1 MSGPKLWRN
10 VAVLIS
16 VVFASVAIAKALG
29 QEIRIP
35 VGNLVV
41 GFNFNSAPK
50 KLPAHRNA
58 PISFWGSAS
67 IGTNDGSVPSQLEH
81 LEVEFDRFGDLETR
95 GLPVCRRGQ
104 LIATTTPQAR
114 RACPGA
120 IVATGHGTATIAFPD
135 QPPIDAGSP
144 LTFFNG
150 PKVGG
155 DDSVIVHAHLNVPV
169 PTTYVVAVRIE
180 RIHRGIYGFRV
191 RSDVPEIA
199 GGSGSITG
207 FDFRF
212 DDLSWHFEGEE
223 MHYLTAHCPIGRLQ
237 ALIRA
242 SFEDGTRMQADF
254 IDPCQA
260 RN

>member
-10 VAVLIS
+10 LAVLLSI
-16 VVFASVAIAKALG
+16 VFAAMAVAKAAG
-29 QEIRIP
+29 EEIRVP
-35 VGNLVV
+35 AGKLLVA
-41 GFNFNSAPK
+41 FDFNSAPK

-58 PISFWGSAS
+58 PISFWGSTA
-67 IGTNDGSVPSQLEH
+67 IGTTDGSVPSQLEH

-120 IVATGHGTATIAFPD
+120 IVGTGHGTATIAFPD

-150 PKVGG
+150 PKIQG
-155 DDSVIVHAHLNVPV
+155 DASVIVHAHLKIPV

-212 DDLSWHFEGEE
+212 DDLSWNHQGREL
-223 MHYLTAHCPIGRLQ
+223 HYLMARCPIGRLQ
-237 ALIRA
+237 ALIRTE
-242 SFEDGTRMQADF
+242 FEDGSRMQGQF
-254 IDPCQA
+254 IDPCQ
-260 RN
+260 RRD